1 VTRIGGDMTDAGVFI
16 IAEIGLNHNGSL
28 EIAHNLID
36 VAAEAGVNAVKF
48 QKRTVDSL
56 AIKSV
61 LDAEDNRFPTFG
73 KTYGEIR
80 EHLEFN
86 LKQFDDLKIHAQK
99 LGIEFFVTPFDT
111 TALNFLEKLNLS
123 IYKIASHS
131 VTNLDFVRRVAE
143 TGKKVIMS
151 TGMSYI
157 EEIDT
162 AVQLIREVNPNLSL
176 LHCVSSYP
184 TPITDCN
191 LLVIPELKQRYGL
204 PVGYSG
210 HEVGFKP
217 TLAAVAMGASIVE
230 RHITLDTNMVGFDHK
245 LSLNPEDLRSLVL
258 NIREIEI
265 MHGNS
270 SKTLLPVEQI
280 TRDKYNVSMV
290 STKEIMVGDAL
301 RLDSITWKNPG
312 TGIPQKDAN
321 SFLGRRLVVNVPK
334 DVLIM
339 PEMFE

>member
-1 VTRIGGDMTDAGVFI
+1 MQNEPGVYI
-16 IAEIGLNHNGSL
+16 IAEIGLNHNGSID
-28 EIAHNLID
+28 IAHDLID
-36 VAAEAGVNAVKF
+36 VAAEACVNAVKF
-48 QKRTVDSL
+48 QKRTVENL
-56 AIKSV
+56 AIKTV
-61 LDAEDNRFPTFG
+61 LDAVDNRFPKFG
-73 KTYGEIR
+73 KTYREIR

-86 LKQFDDLKIHAQK
+86 IEQFTELKVHANR
-99 LGIEFFVTPFDT
+99 LDVDFFVTPFDL
-111 TALNFLEKLNLS
+111 TALNFLEDLNLDT
-123 IYKIASHS
+123 YKIASHS
-131 VTNLDFVRRVAE
+131 VTNLDFVRKVAE
-143 TGKKVIMS
+143 TGKQVIMS
-151 TGMSYI
+151 TGMSFI

-162 AVQLIREVNPNLSL
+162 AVNLIRDVNPNLSL

-191 LLVIPELKQRYGL
+191 LLVIPELKARYGL

-217 TLAAVAMGASIVE
+217 TLAAVAMGASLVE

-245 LSLNPEDLRSLVL
+245 LSLCPEELRNLVL

-290 STKEIMVGDAL
+290 SAREIFAGDVL
-301 RLDSITWKNPG
+301 TEESITWKNPG
-312 TGIPQKDAN
+312 TGIPRKEAK
-321 SFLGRRLVVNVPK
+321 SFLGRKLVVNVSK
-334 DVLIM
+334 DILITQ
-339 PEMFE
+339 EMFG